1 MSKKNKINRSAQPYS
16 GIDVDII
23 QYHSDGSFAKR
34 TLRSIFGMTPV
45 QYRETLPDKSAE
57 PCTEPIV

>member
-16 GIDVDII
+16 GIDVDVI
-23 QYHSDGSFAKR
+23 QYHSDGSFAKH

-45 QYRETLPDKSAE
+45 QYELWLRYGNSVDFTSNR
-57 PCTEPIV
+57 